1 MSSEVIAPLSSQG
14 DQTSY
19 FTGGATLGKED
30 FLKLLM
36 TQLQYQDPL
45 NPMDNQDFMA
55 ELAQFSSL
63 EQLQNVN
70 SNLQT
75 NLLLSQSLNNSVATN
90 LIGKRVIALG
100 SQVYLGRDSGE
111 EITFDLSA
119 DAGVTVEIYD
129 AHNELVRTLKGG
141 FLSAGRNRIPWD
153 GRDQEGNQLSS
164 GNYTYKLTATDSE
177 GHPVEVTTYSSGL
190 IDGVRFQD
198 GNAVL
203 IMGAQE
209 INLSEIVEILTP

>member
-70 SNLQT
+70 SNLQA
-75 NLLLSQSLNNSVATN
+75 NFLLTQSLNNSLATN

-119 DAGVTVEIYD
+119 AAGSLTVS
-129 AHNELVRTLKGG
+129 T
-141 FLSAGRNRIPWD
+141 SAPYAKTW
-153 GRDQEGNQLSS
+153 
-164 GNYTYKLTATDSE
+164 
-177 GHPVEVTTYSSGL
+177 
-190 IDGVRFQD
+190 
-198 GNAVL
+198 
-203 IMGAQE
+203 
-209 INLSEIVEILTP
+209 